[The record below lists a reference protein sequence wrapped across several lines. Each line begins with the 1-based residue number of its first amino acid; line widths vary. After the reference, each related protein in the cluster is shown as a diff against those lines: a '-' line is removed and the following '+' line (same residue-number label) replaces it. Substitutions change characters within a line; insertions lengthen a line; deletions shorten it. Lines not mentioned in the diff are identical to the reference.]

1 MSMST
6 SLFLRLVAKSRP
18 GLASSPSIFQ
28 RAMATQSKSEAALA
42 YDDKSLNRLERT
54 ESIYKLGK
62 HRSNALELV
71 NQVPPIE
78 VEGDVAVC
86 DGGGGALGHP
96 LEYIKVGGRGGKP
109 VQCIYCALKFV
120 QKAH

>member
-1 MSMST
+1 MST
-6 SLFLRLVAKSRP
+6 SLFLRQLAKARP
-18 GLASSPSIFQ
+18 VVASSTSMFQ
-28 RAMATQSKSEAALA
+28 RAMATQTKAEAALA

-96 LEYIKVGGRGGKP
+96 LEYIKLGGRGGEP
-109 VQCIYCALKFV
+109 VQCIYCALRYV
-120 QKAH
+120 QKPH